1 MEVMRTTLGVKPC
14 ADVLSQRRWR

>member
-1 MEVMRTTLGVKPC
+1 MELMRTTLGVKPC